1 MSELRRLFDLACDL
15 PPSQRRAALNASGAD
30 PALIAEALALLDADA
45 ATRTRS
51 RAGVSAMIAQFNT
64 TELHAGDLL
73 GAWRLLREIGHGG
86 MGAVYLAE
94 RADGHFSQQAAVKL
108 IRGLGDANAE
118 ARFAHERQLLAN
130 LQHPQIAR
138 LLDGGATPGGAPYL
152 VMEYVEGR
160 ALDQWCAE
168 AQPGLDERLRIFVSI
183 CRTLQFAHQ
192 RLIVHC
198 DLKPSNV
205 LVREDGVPMLLDFGI
220 AQALDRSEESAG
232 NAARQFLTPRYA
244 SPEQARGEAP
254 TIQSD
259 VYALG
264 ALLYELASGQA
275 PPRRA
280 DGADGLATTLPAPS
294 ATAAAGLPW
303 RKRLGGDIDA
313 IVARACAF
321 EPAQRYVSALA
332 LAEDVER
339 IGAHRAVLAR
349 KPTFAYVGSCF
360 ARRHWP
366 AFAVAALVL
375 ALAVGFTWR
384 TMAAEKEARRQ
395 ATIAER
401 TADFLVSVFA
411 ASDTGQSDSARH
423 DLTAREVLDT
433 GAQRIRRELAD
444 DPATRARLLEAMGNA
459 YRHMN
464 LTDKAAPLL
473 REAADI
479 NLSPGVEQPVEAAR
493 NLEELAN
500 TLTNGDF
507 PAEDA
512 LRTARESLQLRRKM
526 FAPDSEEI
534 ANSMMVLSLA
544 LDKAG
549 RFDEAMEVG
558 KATLAIIEKLD
569 TPTARLGPAIFNL
582 GMFAK
587 NRGDYAQAWK
597 YFERRLDMD
606 RRQGRTH
613 TASYAGLLNN
623 YAQALDRGGKPE
635 QAIEAIKEA
644 IAVDAE
650 VYSAESSSVAND
662 QRELARMLIGLGR
675 YADAMAPLNGS
686 LATSA
691 KVHGTKSTEYISV
704 LFQVGNLNSSTG
716 RYPAAIEAMRLVYD
730 LRRERMGAD
739 DLRTTRAGDTLAALI
754 VETGDASEEAKSLL
768 DAAIATYTKSSPDN
782 VDLPYPQLALARWHF
797 LHGDD
802 EAASALLDRVEA
814 PDAKGNYSVRARAA
828 DLRAQIAARQGKAEE
843 SVRCAERAFQL
854 VRDKLGAGNP
864 QAARYGLLYA
874 RRLRAVGRGDEA
886 AALEKELQP
895 IFDAAFPNDS
905 AFRRE
910 LLSAGPISRP
920 GPTRG

>member
-1 MSELRRLFDLACDL
+1 MSELRRLFDLVCDL
-15 PPSQRRAALNASGAD
+15 PAPQRRDRLAASDAD
-30 PALIAEALALLDADA
+30 PALIAEVLALLEADA

-51 RAGVSAMIAQFNT
+51 RAGVSAMIAQFGA

-73 GAWRLLREIGHGG
+73 GAWRLVREIGHGG

-94 RADGHFSQQAAVKL
+94 RADGHFSQQTAVKL
-108 IRGLGDANAE
+108 IRGLGDVDAA
-118 ARFAHERQLLAN
+118 ARFARERQLLAG

-138 LLDGGATPGGAPYL
+138 LLDGGATPSGAPYL
-152 VMEYVEGR
+152 VMEYVDGR
-160 ALDQWCAE
+160 SLDQWCAE
-168 AQPGLDERLRIFVSI
+168 TKPGLDLRLRIFVSI

-205 LVREDGVPMLLDFGI
+205 LVREDGVPVLLDFGI
-220 AQALDRSEESAG
+220 AQALDRSEENASSAG
-232 NAARQFLTPRYA
+232 RLFLTPRYA

-254 TIQSD
+254 TLQSD

-264 ALLYELASGQA
+264 ALLYELVSDQA
-275 PPRRA
+275 PPRRD
-280 DGADGLATTLPAPS
+280 DGAHASTTTLPAPS
-294 ATAAAGLPW
+294 SIAAEQLPW
-303 RKRLGGDIDA
+303 RRRLGGDIDA

-321 EPAQRYVSALA
+321 DPARRYASALA

-339 IGAHRAVLAR
+339 IAAHRPVLAR
-349 KPTFAYVGSCF
+349 KPTFAYVGARF
-360 ARRHWP
+360 TRRHWP
-366 AFAVAALVL
+366 AFAVGALVL
-375 ALAVGFTWR
+375 ALAAGFTWR
-384 TMAAEKEARRQ
+384 TVAAEKEARRQ
-395 ATIAER
+395 AAIAER

-411 ASDTGQSDSARH
+411 ASDTGRNDAARH

-433 GAQRIRRELAD
+433 GAQRIRKELAD

-479 NLSPGVEQPVEAAR
+479 NLSPEVQQPAEAAR
-493 NLEELAN
+493 DLEELTN

-512 LRTARESLQLRRKM
+512 LRTARESLQLRQKM
-526 FAPDSEEI
+526 FAPNSEEI

-549 RFDEAMEVG
+549 RFDEAMETG

-606 RRQGRTH
+606 RKQGRTH
-613 TASYAGLLNN
+613 TAGYAGLLNS

-635 QAIEAIKEA
+635 PAIEAIKEA
-644 IAVDAE
+644 IAVDTE
-650 VYSAESSSVAND
+650 VYSTESSSVAND
-662 QRELARMLIGLGR
+662 QRELARMLIGMGR
-675 YADAMAPLNGS
+675 YADAMAPLNS
-686 LATSA
+686 ALATSA
-691 KVHGTKSTEYISV
+691 KVHSTKSTEYISV
-704 LFQVGNLNSSTG
+704 LFQVSNLNSSIG
-716 RYPAAIEAMRLVYD
+716 RYPTAIDAMRLVYD
-730 LRRERMGAD
+730 LRRERMGAN
-739 DLRTTRAGDTLAALI
+739 DLRTTRAGDTLASLI

-768 DAAIATYTKSSPDN
+768 DAAVATYTKSSPDS

-802 EAASALLDRVEA
+802 AAASVLLDRVEA
-814 PDAKGNYSVRARAA
+814 PDAKGNYAVRARAA

-854 VRDKLGAGNP
+854 VRDKLGADNP
-864 QAARYGLLYA
+864 QAARYGMLYA
-874 RRLRAVGRGDEA
+874 RGLRAIGRGDEA
-886 AALEKELQP
+886 AALEKPLQP
-895 IFDAAFPNDS
+895 IFEAAFPSDS